1 MLIPLLFLIAVIAYA
16 IYILY
21 YAYSLYFAKIKP
33 LTISEKK
40 VILNNFPVYKKLSP
54 RQKQKF
60 EYRILRFRK
69 EKQFLFHGI
78 IPRQE
83 DMALLLSAT
92 ATMLTLGLRSY
103 RIPAIER
110 IIIYPSHY
118 FSRLNRQNH
127 IGEYNPGLKTI
138 VFSAAHVQ
146 QGFEIP
152 NDNKNL
158 GVHEFAHALSFNAL
172 LESTREAKLF
182 RRQLAKVNALFQS
195 ALFKAKI
202 EDSSY
207 FRAYGRTNMHEFF
220 AVATENYVE
229 TPKQFRVEFPE
240 LYQIIGTMLNFDF
253 HHPQAVS
260 KLKK

>member
-1 MLIPLLFLIAVIAYA
+1 MLIPLLSILAIIAYG
-16 IYILY
+16 IYIVY
-21 YAYSLYFAKIKP
+21 YTYSLNFAKIKP

-40 VILNNFPVYKKLSP
+40 VILNNFPVYKKLST

-69 EKQFLFHGI
+69 EKQFIFNGL

-92 ATMLTLGLRSY
+92 ATLLTLGLKNY

-110 IIIYPSHY
+110 IIIYPNQY

-138 VFSAAHVQ
+138 VFSAEHVK

-158 GVHEFAHALSFNAL
+158 GVHEFAHALSFNAIIEKTK
-172 LESTREAKLF
+172 ESKLF
-182 RRQLAKVNALFQS
+182 RDQIDKVNALFES
-195 ALFKAKI
+195 TDFINKI
-202 EDSSY
+202 TTSDY
-207 FRAYGRTNMHEFF
+207 FRTYSRTNMHEFF

-229 TPKQFRVEFPE
+229 TPEQFYKEFPE
-240 LYQIIGTMLNFDF
+240 LYKIMGAMLNFDF
-253 HHPQAVS
+253 HEP
-260 KLKK
+260 

>member
-1 MLIPLLFLIAVIAYA
+1 MLAPLVFLVPVIGYF

-21 YAYSLYFAKIKP
+21 YGYSSYFAKLKP

-40 VILNNFPVYKKLSP
+40 IILNNFPVYKKLSP

-69 EKQFLFHGI
+69 EKQFVFNGV

-92 ATMLTLGLRSY
+92 ATMLTLGLKGF

-110 IIIYPSHY
+110 VIIYPSQY
-118 FSRLNRQNH
+118 FSKLNRQNH

-138 VFSAAHVQ
+138 VFSAEHVQ
-146 QGFEIP
+146 QGFTIP

-158 GVHEFAHALSFNAL
+158 GVHEFAHALSFNAII
-172 LESTREAKLF
+172 EKTRESKSF
-182 RRQLAKVNALFQS
+182 RRQIAKVNTLFETASFIQ
-195 ALFKAKI
+195 KI
-202 EDSSY
+202 ESSTY
-207 FRAYGRTNMHEFF
+207 FRAYSRTNIHEFF

-229 TPKQFRVEFPE
+229 TPEQFYKEFPE
-240 LYQIIGTMLNFDF
+240 LYKILGTMLNFDF
-253 HHPQAVS
+253 HQPQS
-260 KLKK
+260 HLMIKK

>member
-1 MLIPLLFLIAVIAYA
+1 MLAPLVFLVPIIAYFL
-16 IYILY
+16 YILY
-21 YAYSLYFAKIKP
+21 YAYSLYFAKLKP

-40 VILNNFPVYKKLSP
+40 IILNNFPVYKKLSS

-69 EKQFLFHGI
+69 EKQFIFHGL

-92 ATMLTLGLRSY
+92 GTMLTLGLKSY

-110 IIIYPSHY
+110 IIIYPNQY
-118 FSRLNRQNH
+118 FSKLNKQNH
-127 IGEYNPGLKTI
+127 IGEYNPALKTL
-138 VFSAAHVQ
+138 VFSAAHVK

-158 GVHEFAHALSFNAL
+158 GIHEFAHALSFNSI
-172 LESTREAKLF
+172 LESTREARLF
-182 RRQLAKVNALFQS
+182 RMQIVKVNDLFE
-195 ALFKAKI
+195 APEFILKMNKI
-202 EDSSY
+202 SY
-207 FRAYGRTNMHEFF
+207 FRAYGRANMHEFF

-229 TPKQFRVEFPE
+229 TPKQFYNEFPE
-240 LYQIIGTMLNFDF
+240 LYKIIGKMLNFDF
-253 HHPQAVS
+253 HDPVEN
-260 KLKK
+260 